1 MSGLDQGFATLQH
14 GRGAEAWAL
23 VTQGLPAQ

>member
-1 MSGLDQGFATLQH
+1 MSGLDQGSATVQQ